1 MRDSAELLALRLG
14 LIAIL
19 LVFVVT
25 AALVLR
31 SGLRAP
37 QRARRTREGE
47 ARARL
52 IVLRGG
58 KSGLSPGRAFVLAGA
73 TTIGRDDSAGI
84 QIGDASV
91 SGAHALIERVTNG
104 WAVRDLGSTN
114 GTLVG
119 GRKIGARGVI
129 LRDGAELSVGVIVM
143 RFEG

>member
-1 MRDSAELLALRLG
+1 MSDSAELLALRLG

-19 LVFVVT
+19 LVFVVV
-25 AALVLR
+25 AALLLR

-37 QRARRTREGE
+37 LQARRSREGE

-52 IVLRGG
+52 VVLRGG
-58 KSGLSPGRAFVLAGA
+58 KSGLQAGTAFVLAGA

-84 QIGDASV
+84 QIGDPSV
-91 SGAHALIERVTNG
+91 SGEHALLERGTNG
-104 WAVRDLGSTN
+104 WVVRDLGSTN

-119 GRKIGARGVI
+119 GRKIGARGVM
-129 LRDGAELSVGVIVM
+129 LRDGAELTVGVVVM